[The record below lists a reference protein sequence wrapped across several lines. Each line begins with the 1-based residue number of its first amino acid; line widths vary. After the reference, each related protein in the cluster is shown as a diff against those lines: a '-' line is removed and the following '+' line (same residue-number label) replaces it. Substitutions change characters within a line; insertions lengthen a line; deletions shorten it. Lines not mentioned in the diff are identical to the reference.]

1 MVGLGRIRRLCYAL
15 AQLGNGLFRLPT
27 RKEDAAALNPC
38 HNVLGSH
45 PQNFLVEGRSFRD
58 AAGLKIYLHH
68 AVLQVRVFGGSREA
82 PAILGQG
89 AVGILVLHVEVAQRK
104 RNRGALVLWDPQH
117 QRAAVALALGDF
129 YVQHQDADRALAEYR
144 RGLSAAPEDS
154 DLKNRMVEVYLE
166 TSRIPEATALN
177 QEILRVRPKDVVAR
191 VQRGR
196 ILLSSEKTEE
206 AISELRQRV
215 AEAPDSAQA
224 HHYLGIAYWQSG
236 EVAQA
241 QSELQEALKA
251 WSDTL
256 PTLRSLAQLHLAQ
269 GNVKL
274 PKEDTLR
281 GLQLWP
287 TDTAG
292 HLLLGTILFQNAK
305 FSSPP
310 EQFGFY

>member
-1 MVGLGRIRRLCYAL
+1 EDGIRDATVTGVQTCAL
-15 AQLGNGLFRLPT
+15 PILLWVPQFFEQD
-27 RKEDAAALNPC
+27 KKDAARAL
-38 HNVLGSH
+38 
-45 PQNFLVEGRSFRD
+45 
-58 AAGLKIYLHH
+58 
-68 AVLQVRVFGGSREA
+68 LQ
-82 PAILGQG
+82 
-89 AVGILVLHVEVAQRK
+89 K
-104 RNRGALVLWDPQH
+104 LWDPQH

-154 DLKNRMVEVYLE
+154 DLKNRMVEVCLE

-196 ILLSSEKTEE
+196 ILLSSGKTEE

-251 WSDTL
+251 RSDTL

-274 PKEDTLR
+274 AKEYALR
-281 GLQLWP
+281 GLQLAP
-287 TDTAG
+287 NDTSG
-292 HLLLGTILFQNAK
+292 HLLLGTILLQSREA
-305 FSSPP
+305 
-310 EQFGFY
+310 